1 MEVNPDNPPMEPLN
15 AWWTQM
21 ARICQDFVGA
31 VQQIGWI
38 VVASWCLI
46 LAGGFKCFYL
56 PHAETM
62 FLLWHFTVLYYIIF
76 ILYCS
81 YYYIILYYIILYYII
96 LYYTILYYII
106 LYYITFYYII
116 LYYIILYLYIK
127 FELHQK
133 HFTVA
138 EDAVHVPI
146 GGALFQQQ
154 LGSGAGRTAGAGP
167 AALWIPAGAG
177 GLPAR

>member
-1 MEVNPDNPPMEPLN
+1 MGTSPFKRV
-15 AWWTQM
+15 
-21 ARICQDFVGA
+21 V
-31 VQQIGWI
+31 I
-38 VVASWCLI
+38 V
-46 LAGGFKCFYL
+46 
-56 PHAETM
+56 
-62 FLLWHFTVLYYIIF
+62 YYIILYSI
-76 ILYCS
+76 IL
-81 YYYIILYYIILYYII
+81 YYIILYYIILYYII
-96 LYYTILYYII
+96 LYYII
-106 LYYITFYYII
+106 LYYILLYYII

-167 AALWIPAGAG
+167 AAL
-177 GLPAR
+177 